1 MSRRREIVML
11 YEKMEVGPPEPSCRR
26 RLQTAVSCFSQK
38 LRWWTF
44 TVKRRDVRS
53 RHVWIREVSA
63 NDPPT
68 KHRNIL
74 RRHQNQ
80 GLPLILGAA
89 WQVPT
94 YWPGGVRCTGGTT
107 LIRAFRTELENLFGD
122 VKGKAQV
129 EDPRGR
135 KNRSSEQGRTAQ

>member
-1 MSRRREIVML
+1 ML

-38 LRWWTF
+38 LRWWTS

-63 NDPPT
+63 NDPPM

-94 YWPGGVRCTGGTT
+94 YWPCGVRCTGGTT
-107 LIRAFRTELENLFGD
+107 LISIIRSLVRAIVLPGNRTHVPNLGRSHGEHTCFLPKKESLCFRLG
-122 VKGKAQV
+122 
-129 EDPRGR
+129 
-135 KNRSSEQGRTAQ
+135 